1 MKIRQKLTPAL
12 ALTACALLLAP
23 TATALAEPQAE
34 TFATRVAQTQPAPTT
49 PAAQIAPTALAEE
62 QAQPAPTN
70 PQPETVAPRIAQ
82 AQPALPPTGDGFATK
97 DDIRWGW
104 EQNQRMWTEIR
115 DEIRANRAEIR
126 EIRAEIK
133 ALYIAVVGGLVAVVA
148 ALLGIIA
155 LLIPRKNAAP
165 TESTRTLPR
174 PTSA

>member
-49 PAAQIAPTALAEE
+49 PAAQIAPTALAEK
-62 QAQPAPTN
+62 QAQPAPTT
-70 PQPETVAPRIAQ
+70 PADEPTQPLPRIAQ
-82 AQPALPPTGDGFATK
+82 AQPAPTPTGGGFATK
-97 DDIRWGW
+97 DDIRWW
-104 EQNQRMWTEIR
+104 AEQNERRWLQVLDQI
-115 DEIRANRAEIR
+115 N
-126 EIRAEIK
+126 
-133 ALYIAVVGGLVAVVA
+133 ALHIAMITGLAVIIA

>member
-12 ALTACALLLAP
+12 ALTACALLLAL

-34 TFATRVAQTQPAPTT
+34 TFATRVAQAQPAPTN

-62 QAQPAPTN
+62 QAQPAPTA
-70 PQPETVAPRIAQ
+70 PADQPTQPLPRIAQ
-82 AQPALPPTGDGFATK
+82 AQPAPTPTGGGFATK
-97 DDIRWGW
+97 DDIRWW
-104 EQNQRMWTEIR
+104 AEQNERRWLQVLDQI
-115 DEIRANRAEIR
+115 N
-126 EIRAEIK
+126 
-133 ALYIAVVGGLVAVVA
+133 ALHIAMITGLAVIIA

>member
-34 TFATRVAQTQPAPTT
+34 TFATRVAQTQPAPTI

-62 QAQPAPTN
+62 QAQPTPTAPAAEPT
-70 PQPETVAPRIAQ
+70 QPLPRVAQ
-82 AQPALPPTGDGFATK
+82 AQPAPTPTGGGFATK
-97 DDIRWGW
+97 DDIRWW
-104 EQNQRMWTEIR
+104 AEQNERRWLQVLDQI
-115 DEIRANRAEIR
+115 N
-126 EIRAEIK
+126 
-133 ALYIAVVGGLVAVVA
+133 ALHIAMITGLAVIIA